1 MIVNKVVSL
10 KLKIGIS
17 RSKRLV
23 KLLWLVQSTWEFFG
37 NFQNEG
43 SMTHH
48 KCGSRADFLF

>member
-23 KLLWLVQSTWEFFG
+23 KLLWLVQSTWEFCWKFSKRRKYDTS
-37 NFQNEG
+37 QMWK
-43 SMTHH
+43 S
-48 KCGSRADFLF
+48 S